1 MSSHSIQL
9 KLNGTEIHADVESRL
24 LLVHFLRDRL
34 GLTGTHIGCD
44 TSQCGACTV
53 RLDGATTK
61 SCTVLAVQADGHS
74 VTTIE
79 GLASPES
86 LTPLQQAFHESHA
99 LQCGFC
105 TPGMI
110 LAAQALLDRV
120 PDPTEQQVRDALHG
134 NMCRCTGY
142 QNIVN
147 AVLLA
152 ACRRNLPTKLVL
164 EVA

>member
-1 MSSHSIQL
+1 
-9 KLNGTEIHADVESRL
+9 
-24 LLVHFLRDRL
+24 
-34 GLTGTHIGCD
+34 
-44 TSQCGACTV
+44 
-53 RLDGATTK
+53 
-61 SCTVLAVQADGHS
+61 
-74 VTTIE
+74 
-79 GLASPES
+79 
-86 LTPLQQAFHESHA
+86 
-99 LQCGFC
+99 
-105 TPGMI
+105 MI